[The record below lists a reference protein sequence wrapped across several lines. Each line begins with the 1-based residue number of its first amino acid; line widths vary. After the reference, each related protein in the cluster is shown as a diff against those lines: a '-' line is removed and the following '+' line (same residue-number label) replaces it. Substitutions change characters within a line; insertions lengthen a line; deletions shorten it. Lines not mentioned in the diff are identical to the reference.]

1 MLRLRRLLGAYARG
15 LERRPLRTNMAT
27 ALGLGAASDVCCQ
40 LAVEGAAWGEFDWR
54 RLAAIALFSTVYNGG
69 ICTKVYPLYGRFL
82 PAAMRTT
89 PLREGVGS
97 TLIDNLVHSPVF
109 YIPTF
114 FMSTEIMRGKSF
126 EDAWAHLQNGYKVT
140 VLSTWAMWVPLQLW
154 NFSIVP
160 PQFRVLVLAAGGFI
174 YVVQV
179 DWISEWK
186 RVKKMDG
193 NGR

>member
-1 MLRLRRLLGAYARG
+1 MHRARGLLGAYARH
-15 LERRPLRTNMAT
+15 LERRPLRTNMLT

-40 LAVEGAAWGEFDWR
+40 VAVEGTPWRDFDFR
-54 RLAAIALFSTVYNGG
+54 RLAAIAAFSTLYNGG
-69 ICTKVYPLYGRFL
+69 ICTKVYPMYARLL
-82 PAAMRTT
+82 PATMRAT

-97 TLIDNLVHSPVF
+97 TILDNFLHSPVF

-114 FMSTEIMRGKSF
+114 FLSTEIMRGKGF
-126 EDAWAHLQNGYKVT
+126 ADAWAHLESGYSVT
-140 VLSTWAMWVPLQLW
+140 VLSTWAMWIPLQLW

-160 PQFRVLVLAAGGFI
+160 PQFRVLVLAAGGFV

-186 RVKKMDG
+186 RAKTQKT
-193 NGR
+193 NNK